1 MSHLGAALLLDFRLQ
16 ERSKLYHIGVAVALL
31 FGLACRVLVPEAYIG
46 RVLCVYYLAA
56 VGGTTYMFGASMV
69 LFEKSERTL
78 EALRVSPMPATT
90 YLASKALTL
99 SAFGVVEALLV
110 LAVAVRG
117 APVSPMPLVAGI
129 LVLGGLYTFVG
140 VGQVATHDSVTG
152 FIFPGALIVSLVLSI
167 PFLYVLGVE
176 PSLPIYL
183 VPTQAPLLL
192 ILAAFEPIGAWQ
204 WIYALAVSLAG
215 VGLAF
220 AYALARF
227 REHVRFGR
235 A

>member
-1 MSHLGAALLLDFRLQ
+1 LRALRAAVLLDVRLQ
-16 ERSKLYHIGVAVALL
+16 ARSKLYHIGVAVALL
-31 FGLACRVLVPEAYIG
+31 FGLACRLLFSEAYIG
-46 RVLCVYYLAA
+46 RVLSVYYLAA

-78 EALRVSPMPATT
+78 EALRVSPMPATS

-99 SAFGVVEALLV
+99 SAFAVVEAVLV
-110 LAVAVRG
+110 LVLAVRG
-117 APVSPMPLVAGI
+117 APVSPMPLLAGI
-129 LVLGGLYTFVG
+129 VVLGGLYTFVG
-140 VGQVATHDSVTG
+140 VGQVATQDSVTG
-152 FIFPGALIVSLVLSI
+152 FIFPGALIVSLVLSM

-192 ILAAFEPIGAWQ
+192 ILAAFEPITAWQ
-204 WIYALAVSLAG
+204 WLYAVVASLVG

-227 REHVRFGR
+227 REHIRFGR